1 MIKSVWLQTIKKFAM
16 VLGVVLWVGALSP
29 EIFVKLG
36 DGCIM
41 DEDGNALTQEEADAF
56 MQSYFLEKDSDKE
69 TESNKIT
76 YKIALAKLFQW

>member
-1 MIKSVWLQTIKKFAM
+1 MVKSVLLQRIKKTAM

-36 DGCIM
+36 GGCIV

-56 MQSYFLEKDSDKE
+56 MQSYFLEKDSNEGTK
-69 TESNKIT
+69 KVT
-76 YKIALAKLFQW
+76 YKIALAELFQW